1 MAVVSGRRGRDP
13 SPVCPESQP
22 APGRRSCPA
31 IALPGDRPAGRARGI
46 RRKTAWGM
54 ARILVVDDEALV
66 CEALEILLSRRGH
79 EVTVANDGLVAVREN
94 AARPADLAIVDI
106 LMPVKEGLETIRE
119 LRRDHPTIRI
129 IAISGGSL
137 IRDTDFL
144 GMAAKLGA
152 DLSFRKPVEPKLLLR
167 AVDACLEPQVEPI
180 DVAWPAR
187 PERAPAPGPPDLK
200 LID

>member
-1 MAVVSGRRGRDP
+1 
-13 SPVCPESQP
+13 
-22 APGRRSCPA
+22 
-31 IALPGDRPAGRARGI
+31 
-46 RRKTAWGM
+46 M

-119 LRRDHPTIRI
+119 LRRDHPAIRI

-152 DLSFRKPVEPKLLLR
+152 DLSFREPVEPKLLLR
-167 AVDACLEPQVEPI
+167 AVDACLEPQAEPV

-187 PERAPAPGPPDLK
+187 PERAPAPRPPDLK